1 MEGRMVFGGNGF
13 GGEEFILYVMI
24 RNFIAVMVGGAV
36 GAALR
41 YGVGLLTAGWR
52 PLGLPG
58 GTMAVNVAGCLILG
72 VAAGLVAR
80 SSMAE
85 PWSVMLTAGFC
96 GALTTFSTFSGE
108 TVALVENGRAAAGLA
123 YVALS
128 VCLGYGAFVAGRWL
142 IK

>member
-1 MEGRMVFGGNGF
+1 
-13 GGEEFILYVMI
+13 
-24 RNFIAVMVGGAV
+24 MVGGAV

-52 PLGLPG
+52 PMGLPG

-96 GALTTFSTFSGE
+96 GALTTFSTFSG
-108 TVALVENGRAAAGLA
+108 GD
-123 YVALS
+123 
-128 VCLGYGAFVAGRWL
+128 CGAWWRTAGRLRDWHTWR
-142 IK
+142 

>member
-1 MEGRMVFGGNGF
+1 
-13 GGEEFILYVMI
+13 
-24 RNFIAVMVGGAV
+24 MVGGAV

-52 PLGLPG
+52 PMGLPG

-96 GALTTFSTFSGE
+96 GALTTFSTFSGGG
-108 TVALVENGRAAAGLA
+108 TVALGGERQGGCGTGIRGAERLFGLWGFCGREM
-123 YVALS
+123 VD
-128 VCLGYGAFVAGRWL
+128 
-142 IK
+142 